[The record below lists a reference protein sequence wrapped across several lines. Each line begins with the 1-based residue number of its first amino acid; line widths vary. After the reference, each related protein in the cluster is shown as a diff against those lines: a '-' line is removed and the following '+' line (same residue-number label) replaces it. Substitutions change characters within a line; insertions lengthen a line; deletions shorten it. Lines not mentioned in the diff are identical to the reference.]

1 MAKPRVFVSSTYY
14 DLKYVRERLER
25 LISSYCFEPIL
36 FESDD
41 VFFNPNIKLDK
52 SCYREV
58 ENCHM
63 MLLIVGGRYGSLAS
77 EQKDQ
82 YEENYI
88 SITQSEYETA
98 RRKGIPVMVFVEQ
111 SVYSEYKTY
120 LANKTT
126 IPKNFNYAFVDDIRV
141 FHFISKLEQ
150 GAIKVFN
157 KVDDIEHY
165 FSHQIAGM
173 MLTYLK
179 QLQEDK
185 NDAEVKNAVDEI
197 KLVSQ
202 SMQQMVNSIAEKVLG
217 NKQGKYKELLDQQN
231 HDLIDFFV
239 KLLDQNITTNLSQIQ
254 IPERK
259 KSRLGK
265 DICDKIMS
273 SCFNENTC
281 EEIIKASN
289 FVKEITI
296 IGNLEKDCSIQV
308 SELYNGLEFSIHLLG
323 IIKQVKQIL
332 KIVSTSDEL
341 KSYLHKQLTVIINQ
355 RMKIFVIV

>member
-41 VFFNPNIKLDK
+41 VFFNPNITLDK

-58 ENCHM
+58 ENCHV

-77 EQKDQ
+77 EQKDK

-88 SITQSEYETA
+88 SITQNEYETA
-98 RRKGIPVMVFVEQ
+98 RKKGIPVMVFVEQ
-111 SVYSEYKTY
+111 SVYTEYKTY
-120 LANKTT
+120 LANKKT
-126 IPKNFNYAFVDDIRV
+126 IPDNFNYAFVDDIRV
-141 FHFISKLEQ
+141 FHFISRLEQ

-165 FSHQIAGM
+165 FSYQIAGM

-185 NDAEVKNAVDEI
+185 NDSEVKNAVDEI

-202 SMQQMVNSIAEKVLG
+202 QMKQMINSIGEKVFESER
-217 NKQGKYKELLDQQN
+217 GKYEKLLTQQN

-239 KLLDQNITTNLSQIQ
+239 KLLDQNIENNLAIIS
-254 IPERK
+254 IPATQK
-259 KSRLGK
+259 KQLAESICEIMMSLIFNQSK
-265 DICDKIMS
+265 IDSIEKNPYIFEKFEKTKALQDIC
-273 SCFNENTC
+273 
-281 EEIIKASN
+281 SN
-289 FVKEITI
+289 NISKLHE
-296 IGNLEKDCSIQV
+296 
-308 SELYNGLEFSIHLLG
+308 GLKFSIHLIG
-323 IIKQVKQIL
+323 ITKQLQQIL
-332 KIVSTSDEL
+332 NLMATDQKLREYLRSKLVNSFRIKIGMFA
-341 KSYLHKQLTVIINQ
+341 K
-355 RMKIFVIV
+355 

>member
-77 EQKDQ
+77 EQKDK

-88 SITQSEYETA
+88 SITQNEYETA
-98 RRKGIPVMVFVEQ
+98 RKKGIPVMVFVEQ
-111 SVYSEYKTY
+111 SVYTEYKTY
-120 LANKTT
+120 LANKKT
-126 IPKNFNYAFVDDIRV
+126 IPDNFNYAFVDDIRV

-185 NDAEVKNAVDEI
+185 NDTEVKNAVDEI

-202 SMQQMVNSIAEKVLG
+202 SMQQMINSIGEKVFESERD
-217 NKQGKYKELLDQQN
+217 KYEKLLTQQN
-231 HDLIDFFV
+231 HDLIDFFI
-239 KLLDQNITTNLSQIQ
+239 KLLNQNITTNLLSISV
-254 IPERK
+254 RNNK
-259 KSRLGK
+259 KQTLAK
-265 DICDKIMS
+265 AICETIMS
-273 SCFNENTC
+273 SIFNENMLNQIEIHKNVIARLTKIKLLQ
-281 EEIIKASN
+281 EE
-289 FVKEITI
+289 
-296 IGNLEKDCSIQV
+296 CSTKI
-308 SELYNGLEFSIHLLG
+308 SKLHEGLEFTIDLFSIT
-323 IIKQVKQIL
+323 KQLQQIL
-332 KIVSTSDEL
+332 NLITTDKEL
-341 KSYLHKQLTVIINQ
+341 NTYFQDKLMSAMRIRVG
-355 RMKIFVIV
+355 IFVP

>member
-41 VFFNPNIKLDK
+41 VFFNPNIKLDA
-52 SCYREV
+52 SCYKEV

-88 SITQSEYETA
+88 SITQNEYETA
-98 RRKGIPVMVFVEQ
+98 RKKGIPVMVFVEQ
-111 SVYSEYKTY
+111 SVYTEYKTY
-120 LANKTT
+120 LANKKT
-126 IPKNFNYAFVDDIRV
+126 IPDNFNYAFVDDIRV

-150 GAIKVFN
+150 GAIKIFN

-185 NDAEVKNAVDEI
+185 NNAEVKNAVDEI

-202 SMQQMVNSIAEKVLG
+202 SMQQMINSIGEKVFESERD
-217 NKQGKYKELLDQQN
+217 KYEKLLTQQN
-231 HDLIDFFV
+231 HDLIDFFI
-239 KLLDQNITTNLSQIQ
+239 KLLNQNITTNLFSYSIE
-254 IPERK
+254 PDK
-259 KSRLGK
+259 KQPLANA
-265 DICDKIMS
+265 ICDKITS
-273 SCFNENTC
+273 SIFNKNTLD
-281 EEIIKASN
+281 ELEGLNFFTKMAKIKQLQ
-289 FVKEITI
+289 E
-296 IGNLEKDCSIQV
+296 DCSSQI
-308 SELYNGLEFSIHLLG
+308 SELHEDFEFSINLLS
-323 IIKQVKQIL
+323 IMKQVQQIL
-332 KIVSTSDEL
+332 SLIIANDDL
-341 KSYLHKQLTVIINQ
+341 KAYFQEKLMGVI
-355 RMKIFVIV
+355 RMKVGIFVP

>member
-77 EQKDQ
+77 EQKDK

-88 SITQSEYETA
+88 SITQNEYETA
-98 RRKGIPVMVFVEQ
+98 RKKGVPVMVFVEQ
-111 SVYSEYKTY
+111 SVYTEYKTY
-120 LANKTT
+120 LANKKT
-126 IPKNFNYAFVDDIRV
+126 IPDNFNYAFVDDIRV
-141 FHFISKLEQ
+141 FHFISRLEQ

-202 SMQQMVNSIAEKVLG
+202 SMQQMINSIGEKVFESERD
-217 NKQGKYKELLDQQN
+217 KYEKLLTQQN

-239 KLLDQNITTNLSQIQ
+239 KLLNQNITTNLSSCSVTDN
-254 IPERK
+254 K
-259 KSRLGK
+259 KRTLAK
-265 DICDKIMS
+265 AICETIMS
-273 SCFNENTC
+273 SIFNENTLNLDNQKNFLVRLTKFQILQ
-281 EEIIKASN
+281 EE
-289 FVKEITI
+289 
-296 IGNLEKDCSIQV
+296 CSSKV
-308 SELYNGLEFSIHLLG
+308 SELHEGLEFKIDLLN
-323 IIKQVKQIL
+323 I
-332 KIVSTSDEL
+332 T
-341 KSYLHKQLTVIINQ
+341 KQLQQIINLITKDKDLKTYFQ
-355 RMKIFVIV
+355 DKLLNAMRIRVGIFAP